1 MWFKKLNYIW
11 FKMPE
16 RRKSYFVANPY
27 IGFQWLWLHKG
38 QAPCV
43 YHWVMFR
50 TAVDVCANDEQK
62 AKWMPLIDGM
72 DIIGCY
78 GQTELGHGSDV
89 QGLKTTATFDIEK
102 QEFVI
107 HTPSIDATKWWPGD
121 MGRTANHA
129 LIVARIQ
136 IPDPEGDID
145 DYGLG
150 MFLVQV
156 RDRDTHR
163 WMPGITS
170 GEIGPKFGYTSKD
183 NGWMN
188 FNQVRIKKENML
200 QKFMNVDE
208 DGCFELK
215 SDPRALYLVM
225 LRTRI
230 LLFGASWVAQNMVS
244 QIGIRYSIVRRQFRN
259 ITGQEGETKLMDY
272 QTQQMKLFPILAGA
286 YIHGAGTDYVSVL
299 YLQLIKEI
307 EKGDFKLLDIL
318 NHLSAGMKGLYT

>member
-1 MWFKKLNYIW
+1 
-11 FKMPE
+11 
-16 RRKSYFVANPY
+16 
-27 IGFQWLWLHKG
+27 
-38 QAPCV
+38 
-43 YHWVMFR
+43 
-50 TAVDVCANDEQK
+50 
-62 AKWMPLIDGM
+62 
-72 DIIGCY
+72 
-78 GQTELGHGSDV
+78 
-89 QGLKTTATFDIEK
+89 
-102 QEFVI
+102 
-107 HTPSIDATKWWPGD
+107 

-129 LIVARIQ
+129 LVVARIQ

-156 RDRDTHR
+156 RDNDTHK

-183 NGWMN
+183 NGWMI

-230 LLFGASWVAQNMVS
+230 LLFGASWVAQNLLS

-259 ITGQEGETKLMDY
+259 ISGQEGETKLMDY
-272 QTQQMKLFPILAGA
+272 
-286 YIHGAGTDYVSVL
+286 
-299 YLQLIKEI
+299 
-307 EKGDFKLLDIL
+307 
-318 NHLSAGMKGLYT
+318 